1 MSRDLAPV
9 AIIILVAE
17 IFDSSFSPLIEI
29 VLSELIL
36 PKPVKT
42 LILFFFI
49 KKLTPLL
56 IVLAT
61 SLLLLITFSKFLEK
75 FSTSMP

>member
-9 AIIILVAE
+9 AIIILVPE

-36 PKPVKT
+36 PKPV
-42 LILFFFI
+42 
-49 KKLTPLL
+49 
-56 IVLAT
+56 
-61 SLLLLITFSKFLEK
+61 
-75 FSTSMP
+75 